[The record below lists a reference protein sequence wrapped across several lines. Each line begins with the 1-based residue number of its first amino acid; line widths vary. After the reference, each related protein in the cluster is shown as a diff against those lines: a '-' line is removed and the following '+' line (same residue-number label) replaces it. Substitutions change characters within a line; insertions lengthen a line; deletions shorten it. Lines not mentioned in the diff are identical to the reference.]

1 MTHDRPSDQTRA
13 DLSRRVVLRGAAVSG
28 LALPLVAACGSDS
41 GASSGEPATSAEASG
56 GGAGGAI
63 ATSDVPVGGGL
74 VVPDQQVVVTQ
85 PQEGEFLAF
94 TAVCTHQQCTVA
106 TVEGGTINCPCHGSK
121 FSIEDG
127 SVVDGPAP
135 SPLEEKSVSVEGD
148 SIVVS

>member
-1 MTHDRPSDQTRA
+1 
-13 DLSRRVVLRGAAVSG
+13 VVLRGAAVSG

-56 GGAGGAI
+56 GGTGGAI

-85 PQEGEFLAF
+85 PKEGEFLAF

-148 SIVVS
+148 SIAVS